1 MAWKPVFIILIII
14 STLTNFIISLKIYNS
29 KTKKRKKN
37 LLLLSLLINFGLLFI
52 FKYSVFINDSFMS
65 VYKYIAAFLFEASG
79 QATPVAWEMAEK
91 LLGNYPL
98 KDYSILLPMGIS
110 FYTFQAAAYT
120 IDVYRG
126 NLKPVRHYGIFSLY
140 ITFFPQLVAGPIERS
155 KNLMPQFFRKHY
167 FNSD

>member
-1 MAWKPVFIILIII
+1 MLFNSFTFIIFFLSVTVLYYLLPHKKRWILLLISSYIFYMAWKPVFIVLIII

-37 LLLLSLLINFGLLFI
+37 LLLLSLFINFGLLFI
-52 FKYSVFINDSFMS
+52 FKYSVFINDSFMA

-126 NLKPVRHYGIFSLY
+126 NHI
-140 ITFFPQLVAGPIERS
+140 
-155 KNLMPQFFRKHY
+155 
-167 FNSD
+167 